1 MTFKGEALISTP
13 AEVSND
19 ALRQENKEIFLI
31 YEILERILDDTLS
44 PQAVLK
50 QCTDALMSLDSE
62 PRILAARIE
71 ICDVIAKSGRI
82 FESSQA
88 IEADVVDKG
97 KAVGKIAVFLAQKPS
112 RRNVEPNIFFVRRML
127 QTIVPFFALYARQL
141 VVSNRAEM
149 TQRQTRELF
158 KLLTEKPSPVLRIDR
173 HGDVLLANPA
183 AQKLIGSIGAF
194 GKVGF
199 EAWSKLLSDARQC
212 RQRSQRELSV
222 PPIFYLFEIVPS
234 SDRSTFNLYGMN
246 ISRERENETRL
257 TDVANDLPGAVY
269 QYVRHMDGTDEVLF
283 ANTGFGETFGL
294 PDLECPFD
302 PTPVWETFHPD
313 DRAHVEE
320 SIKKSAE
327 QLSHWNTQ
335 WRIVTTSGKLKWLRG
350 IGTPHRL
357 PNGDTIW
364 NSLLLD
370 ITEQKNTAASV
381 SAALQK
387 TVHVLSAALEARDP
401 YTAGHE
407 QRVAEVSELIGRK
420 MGLDKHRLEG
430 LQLAATIHDVG
441 KIRVPAEILSKPTRL
456 TPAEFELI
464 KEHSAV
470 GANLITGIDF
480 EWPISDIV
488 RQHHER
494 LDGTGYPDGL
504 AGEDI
509 LIEARILG
517 VADTLE
523 AMSNHRP
530 YRPGLGIKAAA
541 SEIRRG
547 AGTRYDPA
555 VAKACLALVKSG
567 EIAF

>member
-1 MTFKGEALISTP
+1 MTSKGEARLSTP
-13 AEVSND
+13 AEVSDD

-31 YEILERILDDTLS
+31 YEILEAILDDTLS
-44 PQAVLK
+44 PQAILK
-50 QCTDALMSLDSE
+50 HCTDALMSLNSE

-82 FESSQA
+82 YKSSQV

-97 KAVGKIAVFLAQKPS
+97 KAVGKIAVFLAKRPS
-112 RRNVEPNIFFVRRML
+112 RRNVHPDIFFVRRML

-141 VVSNRAEM
+141 EESNRAEM
-149 TQRQTRELF
+149 TQRQARDLS
-158 KLLTEKPSPVLRIDR
+158 KLLMETPNPVLRIDR

-183 AQKLIGSIGAF
+183 THMLISTIGAF
-194 GKVGF
+194 GKEGYK
-199 EAWSKLLSDARQC
+199 AWSKLLSDAKQC
-212 RQRSQRELSV
+212 SHRSQRELSV
-222 PPIFYLFEIVPS
+222 PPILYLFEIIPS

-246 ISRERENETRL
+246 ISQERENETRL
-257 TDVANDLPGAVY
+257 TDIANDLPGAVY
-269 QYVRHMDGTDEVLF
+269 QFVRHKDGTDEVLF
-283 ANTGFGETFGL
+283 ANSGFGETFGL
-294 PDLECPFD
+294 TDLECPFE
-302 PTPVWETFHPD
+302 PTPAVQTFHPD
-313 DRAHVEE
+313 DRAHVEKSVE
-320 SIKKSAE
+320 KSAE
-327 QLSHWNTQ
+327 ELSHWNTQ
-335 WRIVTTSGKLKWLRG
+335 WRIVTASGKLKWLRG

-370 ITEQKNTAASV
+370 ITERKNAAASV

-420 MGLDKHRLEG
+420 IGLDKHQLEG

-470 GANLITGIDF
+470 GANLLTGIDF

-504 AGEDI
+504 AGENI

-523 AMSNHRP
+523 AMANHRP

-547 AGTRYDPA
+547 AGTLYDPTI
-555 VAKACLALVKSG
+555 VKACLALVKSG